1 MNTTKKAATKLYHTL
16 WQIVHQIP
24 RWGIEKLANKYDID
38 ARKFSQTS
46 HVVMLLLGHLT
57 HARCL
62 TEICD
67 NASVHKSKL
76 HLVRQATPAPRNTFS
91 HANRTRD
98 AALAEE
104 LYWNTLDDMRRR
116 SPGFAPV
123 KPKAGGFLARL
134 HNRAITAADSTV
146 ISLALNCVAA
156 FPYKA
161 KKAAA
166 KAHMRINVG
175 SFLPSVVVVTD
186 GKASDM
192 SQSCALCEG
201 LKEGDIFIMD
211 RGYVD
216 FAFFRTLE
224 ERSIFWVTRQ
234 RGNMCYE
241 AVEKRDVK
249 GGVVSDEIVRLEL
262 KATAGKYPEAFR
274 RVEADVEIDGRKKR
288 MVFITNNMTWSARMI
303 CELYKSRWTIETFF
317 KELKQTLQL
326 ADFIGTN
333 ENAVKWQIW
342 TGLLLHL
349 ILHYLKFLSGWNKS
363 FSRLAGLVKSTV
375 WAECDIMEI
384 LNVYG
389 MAGPPHRPQCVVKQ
403 AYFEG
408 FEPNTSNPVG
418 WQGTAMAGR
427 KGRRAKL

>member
-1 MNTTKKAATKLYHTL
+1 MNTTKKATGKLYHTL
-16 WQIVHQIP
+16 WQVVHQIP
-24 RWGIEKLANKYDID
+24 RWNIEKLANKYGID

-67 NASVHKSKL
+67 NASVHRAKL
-76 HLVRQATPAPRNTFS
+76 HLVRRATPAPRNTFS

-104 LYWNTLDDMRRR
+104 LYWSTLDDMRRR
-116 SPGFAPV
+116 SPGFAPL
-123 KPKAGGFLARL
+123 KPRAGGYLARL
-134 HNRAITAADSTV
+134 RNREITAADSTV

-186 GKASDM
+186 GKTSDM
-192 SQSCALCEG
+192 SRSDALCEG
-201 LKEGDIFIMD
+201 LKSGDIFIID

-224 ERSIFWVTRQ
+224 ERSIFWITRQ
-234 RGNMCYE
+234 RGNMCYDVE
-241 AVEKRDVK
+241 AKREVK
-249 GGVVSDEIVRLEL
+249 GDIVSDETVRLKL
-262 KATAGKYPEAFR
+262 KNTAEKYPGTFR
-274 RVEADVEIDGRKKR
+274 RVEAYVEIDGKKKC

-303 CELYKSRWTIETFF
+303 CELYKSRWTIEIFF

-326 ADFIGTN
+326 TDFIGTN

-363 FSRLAGLVKSTV
+363 FSRLAGLAKSTV
-375 WAECDIMEI
+375 WVECDIVEI
-384 LNVYG
+384 LKIYG
-389 MAGPPHRPQCVVKQ
+389 MAGPPQRPQCIMKQ

-418 WQGTAMAGR
+418 WQ
-427 KGRRAKL
+427 KLANTNSNG